1 MFKKLIIK
9 DLNISLKAISYAI
22 LLALLFSCAH
32 PVNPGGGPKDP
43 DAPVVL
49 SSFPENGSA
58 NFNTDKF
65 TVEFDEFIM
74 LEDIHNQA
82 LISPPLFERPDYKVK
97 GKSLQVKFNEELKPN
112 TTYSVYF
119 GDAITDITEGNP
131 VSNYTYIFSTGS
143 YVDSLSLQGKVVD
156 AFNHQPIEEC
166 FVMLYKDDNDT
177 ISLDSLPLL
186 IRPYY
191 LSKTNEEGRFR
202 FNGLGVDEYLL
213 FAVMDMNSSLSF
225 DQPNEQIAFVD
236 SLISPSFVKK
246 EEIDTTLIDSA
257 IAVITDTV
265 SSLISDSLLNAKDNL
280 FSEQLETYELFLYTE
295 KDTLLKLLSSKVI
308 RENTLQFVFNLP
320 ANNVKI
326 TPLNYADREQWYI
339 IKTSAESDTITWF
352 YKNLPSDT
360 LEVLMMQEADTL
372 EYLNIRLNKHKQKL
386 AKRRNKD
393 EIEYLKWNAQTK
405 TLKPGQSPRLDF
417 FQPIESFNFDSVVLI
432 SGEDTIVKPE
442 HFFIDSLKMQIEIPV
457 ENIEDTRYTL
467 VIPDS
472 TIFDWNGLYNEE
484 IVTNFSTKPL
494 SEYGTLIL
502 SISLSVKQSIVLQLM
517 DDSDEIIKQDF
528 FSSDTI
534 ITYKYLDA
542 GKHKIKAIFDSNN
555 NGKWDPGEYLKKK
568 LAERV
573 VYFEKELDIRA
584 NWDIEED
591 WQIGE

>member
-1 MFKKLIIK
+1 MFKILIVK
-9 DLNISLKAISYAI
+9 DLNVSLKAISYTI
-22 LLALLFSCAH
+22 ILALLFSCAH
-32 PVNPGGGPKDP
+32 PVSPGGGPKDP
-43 DAPVVL
+43 NAPVVL

-65 TVEFDEFIM
+65 TIEFDEFIT
-74 LEDIHNQA
+74 LKDIQNQA

-97 GKSLQVKFNEELKPN
+97 GKSLQVNFNEELKPN

-156 AFNHQPIEEC
+156 AFSLEPVEEC

-191 LSKTNEEGRFR
+191 LSKTDEEGRFR
-202 FNGLGVDEYLL
+202 FNGLGVDKYLL
-213 FAVMDMNSSLSF
+213 FAILDMNSSLSF

-236 SLISPSFVKK
+236 SLIIPAFVEKVK
-246 EEIDTTLIDSA
+246 IDTTLIDSA
-257 IAVITDTV
+257 ITALSDTIN
-265 SSLISDSLLNAKDNL
+265 SLLSDSLLKAKDNL
-280 FSEQLETYELFLYTE
+280 FSEQLKTYELFLYTE
-295 KDTLLKLLSSKVI
+295 KDTVIKLMSSKVI

-320 ANNVKI
+320 ANEVRI
-326 TPLNYADREQWYI
+326 TPLNYADREQWYV
-339 IKTSAESDTITWF
+339 IKTSAETDTITWF

-360 LEVLMMQEADTL
+360 LEVLMMYESDTL
-372 EYLNIRLNKHKQKL
+372 EYLNIRLNKQKL
-386 AKRRNKD
+386 ARKRNKD
-393 EIEYLKWNAQTK
+393 KVEYLKWASATK
-405 TLKPGQSPRLDF
+405 TIKPFTSPRLDF
-417 FQPIESFNFDSVVLI
+417 LQPIQSINFDSAVLI
-432 SGEDTIVKPE
+432 SGDDTIVKPDYY
-442 HFFIDSLKMQIEIPV
+442 FTDSLKMQIEIPV
-457 ENIEDTRYTL
+457 ENIEDTRYTI

-484 IVTNFSTKPL
+484 IVTKFSTKPL

-502 SISLSVKQSIVLQLM
+502 SFGLLEKQSIILQLINNN
-517 DDSDEIIKQDF
+517 DEIIKQDF
-528 FSSDTI
+528 IASDTSL
-534 ITYKYLDA
+534 TYRYLDA
-542 GKHKIKAIFDSNN
+542 GKYKIKAIFDSNS

-573 VYFEKELDIRA
+573 IYFGKELDIRA
-584 NWDIEED
+584 NWDIEEEWEID
-591 WQIGE
+591 